1 MMILKLFVLLFCL
14 FVAHP
19 LQAEDAR
26 IVVVVNDEAIT
37 NADVE
42 DRMGLIFLSSG
53 LERNEAT
60 SKSVRE
66 RVIKNLIE
74 EKLQMQEAKHSGIDV
89 TNAEVENAIATI
101 AKQNRMTIDDMNA
114 MMQHGGV
121 QRQTLVDQI
130 KATLMWT
137 CVIQRQLRPQVE
149 VGDDEV
155 SAVLERIKANEGK
168 PEYLMAE
175 IFLNVDNPA
184 DEAKVQELATSL
196 LERMKNGAPFNVIAQ
211 QFSKGTG
218 ALNGGDLGWIQPGQL
233 GGELDK
239 AAQALAVGGVS
250 QPIRM
255 PDGFHILA
263 KKQERIISAVDPRSI
278 EVHMRQAN
286 FALQGRTLASAQPEI
301 DRFRQ
306 NVASC
311 SALTSRVGQYQDWSA
326 ADLGEKRIG
335 ELPPWLA
342 KLAQTLPVNEPSN
355 VMEKNGYAMLLYVC
369 ERNDSGADRNTIL
382 ASIGNEKLELQAR
395 RLLRDLQR
403 SASIEMRE

>member
-137 CVIQRQLRPQVE
+137 RVIQRQLRPQVE

>member
-1 MMILKLFVLLFCL
+1 MMMLKIFALLFFL
-14 FVAHP
+14 FAALPV
-19 LQAEDAR
+19 QAEDAR

-42 DRMGLIFLSSG
+42 DRMGLIFMSSG
-53 LERNEAT
+53 LERNEAN

-89 TNAEVENAIATI
+89 SNAEVETAISSI
-101 AKQNRMTIDDMNA
+101 AKQNRMTTDDMNA
-114 MMQHGGV
+114 MMQRGGV
-121 QRQTLVDQI
+121 PRQTLVDQI
-130 KATLMWT
+130 KATLLWT
-137 CVIQRQLRPQVE
+137 RVIQRKLRPQVE

-184 DEAKVQELATSL
+184 DEPKVQELAMSL
-196 LERMKNGAPFNVIAQ
+196 IDRMKNGTPFNVIVQ

-239 AAQALAVGGVS
+239 AAQAIAVGNVS
-250 QPIRM
+250 PPIRM

-263 KKQERIISAVDPRSI
+263 KKQERIISAVDPRAI
-278 EVHMRQAN
+278 AVHMRQAN
-286 FALQGRTLASAQPEI
+286 FALQGRTLANAQPEI

-342 KLAQTLPVNEPSN
+342 KLAQTLPVNEPSS

-369 ERNDSGADRNTIL
+369 ERNDSGADRSIIL
-382 ASIGNEKLELQAR
+382 ASLGNEKLELQAR

>member
-130 KATLMWT
+130 KAT
-137 CVIQRQLRPQVE
+137 
-149 VGDDEV
+149 
-155 SAVLERIKANEGK
+155 N
-168 PEYLMAE
+168 Y
-175 IFLNVDNPA
+175 
-184 DEAKVQELATSL
+184 
-196 LERMKNGAPFNVIAQ
+196 
-211 QFSKGTG
+211 
-218 ALNGGDLGWIQPGQL
+218 
-233 GGELDK
+233 
-239 AAQALAVGGVS
+239 
-250 QPIRM
+250 
-255 PDGFHILA
+255 
-263 KKQERIISAVDPRSI
+263 
-278 EVHMRQAN
+278 
-286 FALQGRTLASAQPEI
+286 
-301 DRFRQ
+301 
-306 NVASC
+306 
-311 SALTSRVGQYQDWSA
+311 
-326 ADLGEKRIG
+326 
-335 ELPPWLA
+335 
-342 KLAQTLPVNEPSN
+342 
-355 VMEKNGYAMLLYVC
+355 
-369 ERNDSGADRNTIL
+369 
-382 ASIGNEKLELQAR
+382 
-395 RLLRDLQR
+395 LRDT
-403 SASIEMRE
+403 